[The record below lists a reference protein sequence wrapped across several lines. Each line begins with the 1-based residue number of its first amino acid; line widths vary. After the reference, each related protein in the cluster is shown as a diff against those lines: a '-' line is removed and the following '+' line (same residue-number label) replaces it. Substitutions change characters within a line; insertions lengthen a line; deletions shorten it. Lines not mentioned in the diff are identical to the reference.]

1 MDAKQASHHRAS
13 FGDHVPDTAIAP
25 PSITRSLDEA
35 WADYAKRLRDK
46 ARPRDLTHPEDLP
59 PGYAQA
65 TIYVVVAEW
74 QPDWRPTDDAL
85 GGYADERL
93 RAGPYTP
100 EELTERRAQAI
111 GELPMSAHFSC
122 DECGAA
128 AGCPFAFDTYN
139 TNGDCL
145 AEK

>member
-1 MDAKQASHHRAS
+1 MSEPTPERPIEVA
-13 FGDHVPDTAIAP
+13 VYPIL
-25 PSITRSLDEA
+25 RSLDEA
-35 WADYAKRLRDK
+35 WADYARRLGVR
-46 ARPRDLTHPEDLP
+46 ARPRDPSCSEDLP

-74 QPDWRPTDDAL
+74 QPEWRPTGSDAT
-85 GGYADERL
+85 YADEVL
-93 RAGPYTP
+93 RTGPYTP
-100 EELTERRAQAI
+100 ETLTERRAQALARE
-111 GELPMSAHFSC
+111 GVGTFEHFTC

-128 AGCPFAFDTYN
+128 AVCPFVFDSYN